1 MARKKHD
8 TKITTDAAGAARR
21 DQADPAAAAPETT
34 PATEQGDALGFP
46 IVGIGAS
53 AATGIRSAGRP
64 SARMKR
70 AVLPEREEK

>member
-34 PATEQGDALGFP
+34 LLE
-46 IVGIGAS
+46 AS
-53 AATGIRSAGRP
+53 PLES
-64 SARMKR
+64 
-70 AVLPEREEK
+70 